1 MLSRSPA
8 ALGLAVASLGG
19 AAGAILV
26 RRRGAGRDG
35 AVLLAWAVSVT
46 VAMLLCGG
54 LAGPLPALALAPIA
68 AATILGG
75 SRNLAAGAALAAVA
89 LAVAGLADAARL
101 TALAPQPLL
110 TVFAVSLMAGAQATA
125 LAIAG
130 RRRGAAVEA
139 ARTNLRRPSSIL
151 GGQGLVILDLA
162 DDGGVRE
169 AFGTLFEPLTFESL
183 AGGFDGLT
191 SRPEDA
197 AQARAKATTE
207 GRAEFGF
214 APALAPDRWILATL
228 TAGEDGAIAVLRDE
242 TGERSRQILLER
254 SAAEALSVSE
264 GKSRFLANMSHEL
277 RTPLNAVVGFS
288 DIMRSQ
294 MFGPLAPKYAEYA
307 ELIHESG
314 GHLLDLIND
323 VLDLSKIEAE
333 RYELSLEAFDARE
346 AVSAALRLVRVQAD
360 SSGIGLRGVL
370 GPEPVKV
377 KADRRALK
385 QIVLNLASNALKF
398 TPTGGFVTVGLRSA
412 QGALELAVGD
422 TGVGISTEDLERLGR
437 PYQQAGDA
445 AQRAKGS
452 GLGLSLVRALS
463 ELHGG
468 EMTISS
474 TLGSGTIVVVR
485 LPVIAEDSAE
495 AEILGAPI
503 GENIIAFNPKR

>member
-1 MLSRSPA
+1 
-8 ALGLAVASLGG
+8 
-19 AAGAILV
+19 
-26 RRRGAGRDG
+26 
-35 AVLLAWAVSVT
+35 
-46 VAMLLCGG
+46 
-54 LAGPLPALALAPIA
+54 
-68 AATILGG
+68 
-75 SRNLAAGAALAAVA
+75 
-89 LAVAGLADAARL
+89 
-101 TALAPQPLL
+101 
-110 TVFAVSLMAGAQATA
+110 
-125 LAIAG
+125 
-130 RRRGAAVEA
+130 VEA

-183 AGGFDGLT
+183 AGGFDGLA

-214 APALAPDRWILATL
+214 TPALAPDRWIHATL

-346 AVSAALRLVRVQAD
+346 AVSAWCASRPTHPELDCEASSAPNRSRLR
-360 SSGIGLRGVL
+360 
-370 GPEPVKV
+370 
-377 KADRRALK
+377 
-385 QIVLNLASNALKF
+385 
-398 TPTGGFVTVGLRSA
+398 PTGGRSSRSSSIWLR
-412 QGALELAVGD
+412 
-422 TGVGISTEDLERLGR
+422 T
-437 PYQQAGDA
+437 P
-445 AQRAKGS
+445 
-452 GLGLSLVRALS
+452 
-463 ELHGG
+463 
-468 EMTISS
+468 
-474 TLGSGTIVVVR
+474 
-485 LPVIAEDSAE
+485 
-495 AEILGAPI
+495 
-503 GENIIAFNPKR
+503 